1 MYDATDHTPSAD
13 EIVAAVARLQ
23 ERHALL
29 LEERDALLAERD
41 DLLFSLS
48 QAWIEEELVIV
59 TMDIPH
65 GRRWSFIEEAN
76 VLAISPDLDE
86 GTRRRLLA
94 QVEPPKLTT
103 CGECGAPLYEGAA
116 CGLH

>member
-13 EIVAAVARLQ
+13 EIVAAITHLQ
-23 ERHALL
+23 EQHNVLLVERDEL
-29 LEERDALLAERD
+29 LEERDGLRILLD
-41 DLLFSLS
+41 DVRS
-48 QAWIEEELVIV
+48 EELVIV

-65 GRRWSFIEEAN
+65 GRLWSFLEDGN

-86 GTRRRLLA
+86 DTRRRLLA

-103 CGECGAPLYEGAA
+103 CGDCGAPVYEGRN
-116 CGLH
+116 CTLC